1 MKANSQIIAEQN
13 ERAKQQQKRRQ
24 NLLKL
29 IKESNGDLPPT
40 FEGMTFVRFVREGRG
55 FDADFAW
62 AIYISHNPCH
72 DDIGYREDRNTV
84 IAFHRTKGIFRII
97 GRELPKKF
105 ARRVAEG
112 EI

>member
-1 MKANSQIIAEQN
+1 MKINSQSTN

-24 NLLKL
+24 RLLKC
-29 IKESNGDLPPT
+29 IKKANGNLPPD
-40 FEGMTFVRFVREGRG
+40 FEGMIFVQFVREGRG

-72 DDIGYREDRNTV
+72 DRIGYKDDRNTV

-97 GRELPKKF
+97 GRELPKKL
-105 ARRVAEG
+105 ARKIAEG